1 MMRKIVEI
9 LKCAGDEESGSESR
23 ECKDIGFLGV
33 CRKLWHFWRH
43 NGTHLDDYDE
53 FRIRV
58 LNSEYDRMKYKL
70 ARLKT
75 REESVSPEARKK
87 ALDKLLEDSN
97 K

>member
-1 MMRKIVEI
+1 MRKIVEI
-9 LKCAGDEESGSESR
+9 MKCAGDEESGSTSR

-58 LNSEYDRMKYKL
+58 FNSEYDRMKYKL